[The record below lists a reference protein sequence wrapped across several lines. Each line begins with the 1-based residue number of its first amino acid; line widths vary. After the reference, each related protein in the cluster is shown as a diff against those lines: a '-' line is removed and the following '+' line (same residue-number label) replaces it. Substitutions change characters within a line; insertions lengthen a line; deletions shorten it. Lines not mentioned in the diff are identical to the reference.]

1 MTQAAGQS
9 NPNCRVLLGV
19 PTHSVGLPSHN
30 LKAGNLTMAL
40 RGVREGL
47 DDPGAAP
54 SAFVGVSPF
63 ADYTTSAQDWHTY
76 ETLWRAPERS
86 RP

>member
-1 MTQAAGQS
+1 
-9 NPNCRVLLGV
+9 
-19 PTHSVGLPSHN
+19 
-30 LKAGNLTMAL
+30 MAL

-54 SAFVGVSPF
+54 SAFIGVSPF